1 MIKVHTLITP
11 TPEPNGINLDT
22 EVIVAV
28 PKGMPEEISDILCKH
43 EIKALLKNMYKR
55 HPDIV
60 VDAIEEFTEELEH
73 DKTDIDNN

>member
-11 TPEPNGINLDT
+11 TPEPNGIDLDT

-28 PKGMPEEISDILCKH
+28 PKGMPDEISDILCKH

-55 HPDIV
+55 HPDII

-73 DKTDIDNN
+73 DKTDLNND

>member
-11 TPEPNGINLDT
+11 TLEPNGIDLDT

-28 PKGMPEEISDILCKH
+28 PKGMPEDVVDILCKH
-43 EIKALLKNMYKR
+43 EIKALLKQMYKR
-55 HPDIV
+55 HPDIIE
-60 VDAIEEFTEELEH
+60 DAIEEFIEEMQD